1 MEEKEKEIWKPL
13 IKKNKKKDLGRL
25 DGVFLVSNLGRIKDG
40 LDDKILNPS
49 FWEDYQVVTLYHNFK
64 DINTTGISE
73 ICTKTLSVHRIVA
86 SVFIPNPD
94 NLPYVNHKDE
104 NKLNNRADNLE
115 WCDPKYNRQ
124 YGTGSKRMV
133 ETKKKNGSIQKIHQL
148 TLDGE
153 YIAEYETADIAMHET
168 NVCKSSIYSCCRRFY
183 KQAGGY
189 VFLFDKDYKFLK
201 NDDKS
206 VDVELI
212 RNNSAFRIKLSE
224 KRGGLSYKEI
234 KSPS

>member
-1 MEEKEKEIWKPL
+1 MEEKEIWKPL
-13 IKKNKKKDLGRL
+13 FEKNIGKDLGRL

-40 LDDKILNPS
+40 LNDKILNPS
-49 FWEDYQVVTLYHNFK
+49 VWKDYQVVTLYHNFK
-64 DINTTGISE
+64 DINTTGTSE
-73 ICTKTLSVHRIVA
+73 IYTKKLSVHRIVA
-86 SVFIPNPD
+86 SVFVPNPN

-104 NKLNNRADNLE
+104 NKSNNRADNLE

-153 YIAEYETADIAMHET
+153 YISEYETAKIASLKTE
-168 NVCKSSIYSCCRRFY
+168 VSASAIYQCCRRFC
-183 KQAGGY
+183 KQMKGY
-189 VFLFDKDYKFLK
+189 VFLFDKDYKYLK

-206 VDVELI
+206 VDVELL

-224 KRGGLSYKEI
+224 KRGGLSYQEI

>member
-1 MEEKEKEIWKPL
+1 MEEKEIWKPL
-13 IKKNKKKDLGRL
+13 FEENIKKDLGRL

-40 LDDKILNPS
+40 LNDKILNPS
-49 FWEDYQVVTLYHNFK
+49 VWEDYQVVTLYHNFK
-64 DINTTGISE
+64 DITGISE

-86 SVFIPNPD
+86 SVFVPNPD

-153 YIAEYETADIAMHET
+153 YIAEYETTKIASLKT
-168 NVCKSSIYSCCRRFY
+168 GVNASAIYQCCRIFC
-183 KQAGGY
+183 K
-189 VFLFDKDYKFLK
+189 
-201 NDDKS
+201 
-206 VDVELI
+206 
-212 RNNSAFRIKLSE
+212 
-224 KRGGLSYKEI
+224 
-234 KSPS
+234 

>member
-1 MEEKEKEIWKPL
+1 MEEKEIWKPL
-13 IKKNKKKDLGRL
+13 FEENIKKYLGRL

-40 LDDKILNPS
+40 LNDKILNPS
-49 FWEDYQVVTLYHNFK
+49 VWKDYQVVTLYHNFK
-64 DINTTGISE
+64 DITGISE

-86 SVFIPNPD
+86 SVFVPNPD

-148 TLDGE
+148 TLDGK
-153 YIAEYETADIAMHET
+153 YIAEYETADIATHET
-168 NVCKSSIYSCCRRFY
+168 NVCKSSIYNCCRRFY

-201 NDDKS
+201 NDDRS
-206 VDVELI
+206 VDVELL

-234 KSPS
+234 KSPF

>member
-1 MEEKEKEIWKPL
+1 MEEKEIWKPL
-13 IKKNKKKDLGRL
+13 FEENIKKDLGKL

-40 LDDKILNPS
+40 LNDKILNPS
-49 FWEDYQVVTLYHNFK
+49 VWQDYQVVTLYHNFK
-64 DINTTGISE
+64 DINATGISE

-104 NKLNNRADNLE
+104 NKLNNRVDNLE

-133 ETKKKNGSIQKIHQL
+133 ETKKKNGTIQKIHQL

-153 YIAEYETADIAMHET
+153 YIAEYETTKIASLKT
-168 NVCKSSIYSCCRRFY
+168 GVSVSAIYQCCRRFC
-183 KQAGGY
+183 KQMKGY

-201 NDDKS
+201 NDDRS
-206 VDVELI
+206 VDVELL

-234 KSPS
+234 KYPS

>member
-1 MEEKEKEIWKPL
+1 MEEKEIWKPL
-13 IKKNKKKDLGRL
+13 FEENIKKDLGKL

-40 LDDKILNPS
+40 LNDKILNPS
-49 FWEDYQVVTLYHNFK
+49 VWEDYQVVTLYHNFK
-64 DINTTGISE
+64 DINATGISE

-104 NKLNNRADNLE
+104 NKLNNKADNLE
-115 WCDPKYNRQ
+115 WCDSKYNRQ

-153 YIAEYETADIAMHET
+153 YIAEYETTKIASLKT
-168 NVCKSSIYSCCRRFY
+168 GVSVSAIYQCCRRFC
-183 KQAGGY
+183 KQMKGY

-206 VDVELI
+206 VDVELL

>member
-1 MEEKEKEIWKPL
+1 MEEKEIWKPL
-13 IKKNKKKDLGRL
+13 FEENIKKDLGKL

-40 LDDKILNPS
+40 LNDKILNPS
-49 FWEDYQVVTLYHNFK
+49 VWEDYQVVTLYHNFK

-104 NKLNNRADNLE
+104 NKLNNRVDNLE

-153 YIAEYETADIAMHET
+153 YIAEYETTKIASLKT
-168 NVCKSSIYSCCRRFY
+168 GVNASAIYQCCRRFC
-183 KQAGGY
+183 KQMKGY

-201 NDDKS
+201 NNDRS
-206 VDVELI
+206 VDVELL
-212 RNNSAFRIKLSE
+212 RDNSAFRIKLSE

>member
-1 MEEKEKEIWKPL
+1 MEEKEIWKPL
-13 IKKNKKKDLGRL
+13 FEENIKKDLRRL

-40 LDDKILNPS
+40 LNDKILNPS
-49 FWEDYQVVTLYHNFK
+49 VWEDYQVVTLYHNFK
-64 DINTTGISE
+64 DITGISE

-86 SVFIPNPD
+86 SVFVPNPD

-153 YIAEYETADIAMHET
+153 YMAEYETADIATHET

-201 NDDKS
+201 NNDKS
-206 VDVELI
+206 VDVELL
-212 RNNSAFRIKLSE
+212 RNNSAFKIKLSE

-234 KSPS
+234 KYPS

>member
-1 MEEKEKEIWKPL
+1 MEEKEIWKPL
-13 IKKNKKKDLGRL
+13 FEENIKKDLGKL

-40 LDDKILNPS
+40 LNDKILNPS
-49 FWEDYQVVTLYHNFK
+49 VWEDYQVVTLYHNFK
-64 DINTTGISE
+64 DINATGISE

-124 YGTGSKRMV
+124 YGNSSKRIV

-148 TLDGE
+148 TVDGE
-153 YIAEYETADIAMHET
+153 YIAEHET
-168 NVCKSSIYSCCRRFY
+168 TKIASLKTGVNASAIYQCCRRFC
-183 KQAGGY
+183 KQMKGY

-206 VDVELI
+206 VDVELL

-224 KRGGLSYKEI
+224 KRGRLSYKEI

>member
-1 MEEKEKEIWKPL
+1 MEEKEIWKPL
-13 IKKNKKKDLGRL
+13 FEENIKKDLGKL

-40 LDDKILNPS
+40 LNDKILNPS
-49 FWEDYQVVTLYHNFK
+49 VWEDYQVVTLYHNFK

-115 WCDPKYNRQ
+115 WRDPKYNRQ

-153 YIAEYETADIAMHET
+153 YIAEYKTTKIASLKT
-168 NVCKSSIYSCCRRFY
+168 GISVSAIYQCCRRFC
-183 KQAGGY
+183 KQMKGY

-206 VDVELI
+206 VDVELL

>member
-1 MEEKEKEIWKPL
+1 MEEWKSITGFSNYIISNNGKIKSINYNKTGKSKEL
-13 IKKNKKKDLGRL
+13 IPHKLSNGYLG
-25 DGVFLVSNLGRIKDG
+25 
-40 LDDKILNPS
+40 
-49 FWEDYQVVTLYHNFK
+49 VTLY
-64 DINTTGISE
+64 DD
-73 ICTKTLSVHRIVA
+73 TKKPHMLLIHRLVA
-86 SVFIPNPD
+86 ITFIPNP
-94 NLPYVNHKDE
+94 NNYKIINHIDE
-104 NKLNNRADNLE
+104 NRNNNFVDNLE

-124 YGTGSKRMV
+124 YGIGSKRMV

-153 YIAEYETADIAMHET
+153 YIAEHET
-168 NVCKSSIYSCCRRFY
+168 TKIASLKTGVNASAIYQCCRRFC
-183 KQAGGY
+183 KQMKGY

-206 VDVELI
+206 VDVELL

>member
-1 MEEKEKEIWKPL
+1 MEEKEIWKPL
-13 IKKNKKKDLGRL
+13 FEENIGKRLGRL

-40 LDDKILNPS
+40 LNDKILNPTV
-49 FWEDYQVVTLYHNFK
+49 WKDYQIVTLYHNFK
-64 DINTTGISE
+64 DITGISE
-73 ICTKTLSVHRIVA
+73 IHTKTLSVHRIVA

-148 TLDGE
+148 TLDGKH
-153 YIAEYETADIAMHET
+153 IAEYEMAKTASLKTGVNA
-168 NVCKSSIYSCCRRFY
+168 SAIYQCCRRFC
-183 KQAGGY
+183 KQMKGY
-189 VFLFDKDYKFLK
+189 VFLFDKDYKYLK
-201 NDDKS
+201 NDDGS
-206 VDVELI
+206 VDVELL

-234 KSPS
+234 KSHS

>member
-1 MEEKEKEIWKPL
+1 MEEKEIWKPL
-13 IKKNKKKDLGRL
+13 FEKNIGKDLGRL

-40 LDDKILNPS
+40 LNDKILNPS
-49 FWEDYQVVTLYHNFK
+49 VWKDYQVVTLYHNFK
-64 DINTTGISE
+64 DINTTGTSE
-73 ICTKTLSVHRIVA
+73 VYTKKLSVHRIVA
-86 SVFIPNPD
+86 SVFVPNPN

-153 YIAEYETADIAMHET
+153 YISEYETAKIASLKTE
-168 NVCKSSIYSCCRRFY
+168 VSASAIYQCCRRFC
-183 KQAGGY
+183 KQMKGY
-189 VFLFDKDYKFLK
+189 VFLFDKDYKYLK

-206 VDVELI
+206 VDVELL

>member
-1 MEEKEKEIWKPL
+1 MEEKEIWKPL
-13 IKKNKKKDLGRL
+13 FEENIKKDLGKL

-40 LDDKILNPS
+40 LNDKILNPS
-49 FWEDYQVVTLYHNFK
+49 VWEDYQVVTLYHNFK
-64 DINTTGISE
+64 DINATGISE
-73 ICTKTLSVHRIVA
+73 ICTKTLSVHRLVA

-115 WCDPKYNRQ
+115 SCDPKYNRQ
-124 YGTGSKRMV
+124 YGTSSKRMV
-133 ETKKKNGSIQKIHQL
+133 DTKKRNESIQKIHQL

-153 YIAEYETADIAMHET
+153 YIAEYETTKIASLKT
-168 NVCKSSIYSCCRRFY
+168 GVSVSAIYQCCRRFC
-183 KQAGGY
+183 KQMKGY

-201 NDDKS
+201 NDDRS
-206 VDVELI
+206 VDVELL

>member
-1 MEEKEKEIWKPL
+1 MEEKEIWKPL
-13 IKKNKKKDLGRL
+13 FEENIKKDLGKL

-40 LDDKILNPS
+40 LNDKILNPS
-49 FWEDYQVVTLYHNFK
+49 VWEDYQVVTLYHNFK
-64 DINTTGISE
+64 DINATGISE
-73 ICTKTLSVHRIVA
+73 ICTKTLSVHRLVA
-86 SVFIPNPD
+86 SVFVPNPD

-104 NKLNNRADNLE
+104 NKLNNKADNLE
-115 WCDPKYNRQ
+115 WCDHKYNRQ
-124 YGTGSKRMV
+124 YGTSSKRMV

-153 YIAEYETADIAMHET
+153 YIAEYETADIATHET

-206 VDVELI
+206 VDVELL
-212 RNNSAFRIKLSE
+212 RNNSVFRIKLSE

>member
-1 MEEKEKEIWKPL
+1 MEEKEIWKPL
-13 IKKNKKKDLGRL
+13 FEENIKKDLGRL

-40 LDDKILNPS
+40 LNDKILNPS
-49 FWEDYQVVTLYHNFK
+49 IWEDYQVVTLYHNFK
-64 DINTTGISE
+64 DITGISE

-86 SVFIPNPD
+86 SVFVPNPD

-104 NKLNNRADNLE
+104 NKLNNMADNLE

-153 YIAEYETADIAMHET
+153 YIAEYETTKIASLET
-168 NVCKSSIYSCCRRFY
+168 GVSVSAIYQCCRRFC
-183 KQAGGY
+183 KQMKGY

-201 NDDKS
+201 NDDRS
-206 VDVELI
+206 VDVELL

-224 KRGGLSYKEI
+224 KRGGLSYKKI

>member
-1 MEEKEKEIWKPL
+1 MEEKEIWKPL
-13 IKKNKKKDLGRL
+13 FEENIKKDLGRL

-40 LDDKILNPS
+40 LNDKILNPS
-49 FWEDYQVVTLYHNFK
+49 IWEDYQVVTLYHNFK
-64 DINTTGISE
+64 DITGISE

-86 SVFIPNPD
+86 GVFVPNPD
-94 NLPYVNHKDE
+94 NLQYVNHKDE

-153 YIAEYETADIAMHET
+153 YIAEYETTKIASLET
-168 NVCKSSIYSCCRRFY
+168 GVSVSAIYQCCRRFC
-183 KQAGGY
+183 KQMKGY

-201 NDDKS
+201 NDDRS
-206 VDVELI
+206 VDVELL

>member
-1 MEEKEKEIWKPL
+1 MEEKEIWKPL
-13 IKKNKKKDLGRL
+13 FEENIKKDLGRL

-40 LDDKILNPS
+40 LNDKILNPS
-49 FWEDYQVVTLYHNFK
+49 VWEDYQVVTLYHNFK
-64 DINTTGISE
+64 DINATGISE
-73 ICTKTLSVHRIVA
+73 ICTKTLSVHRLVA
-86 SVFIPNPD
+86 SVFIQNPD
-94 NLPYVNHKDE
+94 NLSYVNHKDE

-115 WCDPKYNRQ
+115 WCDPKYKRQ

-153 YIAEYETADIAMHET
+153 YIAEYETTKIASLKT
-168 NVCKSSIYSCCRRFY
+168 GVNASAIYQCCRRFC
-183 KQAGGY
+183 KQMKGY

-201 NDDKS
+201 NDDRS
-206 VDVELI
+206 VDVELL